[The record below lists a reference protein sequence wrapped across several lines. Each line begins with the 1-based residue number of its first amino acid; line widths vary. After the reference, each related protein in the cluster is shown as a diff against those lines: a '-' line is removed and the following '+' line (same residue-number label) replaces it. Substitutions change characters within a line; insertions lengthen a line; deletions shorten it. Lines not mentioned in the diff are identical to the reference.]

1 MGFKEDREERGW
13 VGRRR
18 RIGGRDKNREEVG
31 LEYLRERKRAERK
44 RKRKKNR
51 AKALMKGEV
60 RAEDAGKVCERRISS
75 WSWKRYISISPLS
88 T

>member
-31 LEYLRERKRAERK
+31 LEYLKERKRAERK
-44 RKRKKNR
+44 RNKEEKEPSC
-51 AKALMKGEV
+51 KGV
-60 RAEDAGKVCERRISS
+60 NERRGPSRGCRKS
-75 WSWKRYISISPLS
+75 V
-88 T
+88 

>member
-18 RIGGRDKNREEVG
+18 RIGRRDKNREEVG

-60 RAEDAGKVCERRISS
+60 RAEDAGKVCKRRISS